1 MKLSCKN
8 KLPTLLMTDDVSMEK
23 PKYIDK
29 HVNSKLSVLFK
40 PTFDDIERFRLSLDE
55 IVKL

>member
-1 MKLSCKN
+1 
-8 KLPTLLMTDDVSMEK
+8 MTDDVSMEK
-23 PKYIDK
+23 PKYTDK
-29 HVNSKLSVLFK
+29 HVNSKLSVPFK